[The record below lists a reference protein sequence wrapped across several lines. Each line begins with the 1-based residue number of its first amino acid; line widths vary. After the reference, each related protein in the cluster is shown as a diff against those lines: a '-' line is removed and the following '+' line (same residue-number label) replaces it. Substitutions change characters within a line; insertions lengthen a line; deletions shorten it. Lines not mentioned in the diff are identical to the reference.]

1 MFPLWRDKSVTQPN
15 ASESVTAE
23 LSARYGRWVTGE
35 QLWHYCAG
43 LLGTAAYTER
53 WHKELTKTAPRVPFP
68 QNEEDFDSLVN
79 IGRRLVETARG
90 QNLNRSQVG
99 VVPTSG
105 PEGSAPLPTFVPNQY
120 NPDTE
125 TLKLDNG
132 LTFTG
137 ITAELWEHEISGYR
151 TLQRWVK
158 SRSNDP
164 GGRVHQKS
172 SPLEEE
178 RPRHWVF
185 SNDLIRIC
193 DQISTLNALVHL
205 ARPIVDRL

>member
-1 MFPLWRDKSVTQPN
+1 MALLRRIARHRRLHRAVAQGTDKDRSSRFPF
-15 ASESVTAE
+15 
-23 LSARYGRWVTGE
+23 
-35 QLWHYCAG
+35 
-43 LLGTAAYTER
+43 
-53 WHKELTKTAPRVPFP
+53 HKTVA
-68 QNEEDFDSLVN
+68 EDFDSLVN